1 MSTTNSFRGMVKAV
15 IAMDNALLLTAD
27 DAVYDAWLGVLG
39 DYYKD
44 DTFTGKVAFI
54 KNALVTDRNRWKD
67 LNDFFNTHMA

>member
-1 MSTTNSFRGMVKAV
+1 MKTAKGFKGMVNTV

-27 DAVYDAWLGVLG
+27 DAVYDAWLGILG

-44 DTFTGKVAFI
+44 DSFTGKVAFI
-54 KNALVTDRNRWKD
+54 KNALVTDRNRWKN